1 MIKTFIGAAAM
12 AAVAF
17 AIVPAQAAHHHH
29 MGVGCSGANLGKT
42 EAAVEAMAD
51 NEVKFG
57 AEREVSLAQDAML
70 NDKWG
75 ACGAHLSKAAEEAS
89 MAK

>member
-1 MIKTFIGAAAM
+1 MIKTLIAAATV
-12 AAVAF
+12 AAVAY
-17 AIVPAQAAHHHH
+17 AVAPAQAAHPHH
-29 MGVGCSGANLGKT
+29 MGMGCSGANLGKT

-51 NEVKFG
+51 NEVKFA

-70 NDKWG
+70 NNKWS
-75 ACGAHLSKAAEEAS
+75 ACGAHLGRAAEAS